1 MISYIWANTYKF
13 SLTGTKDKTDNK
25 IRSNNNNSITST
37 NNHKNNNF
45 GDKRNNLLRQNI
57 SRIHWNPKKSFR
69 ESYYCVFV
77 SSLVLRISRCLVF
90 RQQKT
95 LIIFWMKIPTQFCPI
110 IFSFG
115 ETSHAH
121 NRVYVLLEE
130 LFTVLFYII
139 YHPASF
145 TLFGIFVTIMYNNI

>member
-1 MISYIWANTYKF
+1 MTR
-13 SLTGTKDKTDNK
+13 TKDETDNI

-57 SRIHWNPKKSFR
+57 SRIHWNPKKSFQ

-95 LIIFWMKIPTQFCPI
+95 LIIFGWKYRPNSAPL
-110 IFSFG
+110 FSVG

-145 TLFGIFVTIMYNNI
+145 TLFGIFVKLSIIRFKLIIF